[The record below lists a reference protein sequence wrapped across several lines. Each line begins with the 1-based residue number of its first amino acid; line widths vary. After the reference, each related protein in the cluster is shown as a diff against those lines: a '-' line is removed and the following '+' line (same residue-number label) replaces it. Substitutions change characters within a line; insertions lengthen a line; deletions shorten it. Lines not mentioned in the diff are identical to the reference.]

1 MGDVAITDEAVL
13 AEIVRAMR
21 TVIVIGAK
29 ESPGEPAHDIPQLLQ
44 RRGVRVIPVNP
55 KFAEVVGERCWPSV
69 ADVPERADVID
80 VFRRAELMLGHAR
93 EILALP
99 AERRPDVVWMQSG
112 IVSDEAAELLAAA
125 GIRVVMDHCLG
136 VYASK
141 YRRRS

>member
-1 MGDVAITDEAVL
+1 MAGVAITDEATL

-21 TVIVIGAK
+21 TVVVIGAK
-29 ESPGEPAHDIPQLLQ
+29 ERPDEPAHDIPALLL
-44 RRGVRVIPVNP
+44 RRDVHVIPVNP
-55 KFAEVVGERCWPSV
+55 KFTEVVGERCWPSV

-80 VFRRAELMLGHAR
+80 VFRRAEFMPGHAR
-93 EILALP
+93 EIVALP

-141 YRRRS
+141 YRRKG